1 MSARGRVG
9 LGQAEQ
15 PGSREEAPSGKEV
28 VAVLADE
35 SFWIQRSPVPGGAV
49 EGGGRERTSPV
60 LVLKDIP
67 ILQA

>member
-15 PGSREEAPSGKEV
+15 LGSREEAPSGKEV

-35 SFWIQRSPVPGGAV
+35 SLWMQRSPVPGGAM
-49 EGGGRERTSPV
+49 EGEG
-60 LVLKDIP
+60 
-67 ILQA
+67 